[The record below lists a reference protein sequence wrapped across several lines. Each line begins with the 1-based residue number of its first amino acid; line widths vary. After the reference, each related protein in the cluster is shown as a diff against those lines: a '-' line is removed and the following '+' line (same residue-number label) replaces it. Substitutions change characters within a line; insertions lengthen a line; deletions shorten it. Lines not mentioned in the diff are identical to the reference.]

1 MDLTQLG
8 RVTSRGKVRCMSASL
23 AYLLSRLRH
32 PLVISAWGC
41 TKSGLPLDMAR
52 GQKRVNLVRRW
63 ESLPNGRQQNMQLLR
78 RLTAIVLKRFTPL

>member
-1 MDLTQLG
+1 
-8 RVTSRGKVRCMSASL
+8 
-23 AYLLSRLRH
+23 
-32 PLVISAWGC
+32 
-41 TKSGLPLDMAR
+41 MAR